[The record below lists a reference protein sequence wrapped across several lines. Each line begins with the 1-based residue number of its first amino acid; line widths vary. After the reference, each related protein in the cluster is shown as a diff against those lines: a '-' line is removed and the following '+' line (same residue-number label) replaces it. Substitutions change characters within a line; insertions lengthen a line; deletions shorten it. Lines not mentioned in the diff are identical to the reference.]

1 MLSGVTWSA
10 SETAGTAGLRMVVSS
25 DSMKNATATSHGSSR
40 LLASDGAGDWSATL
54 GEVEAFMGFERPS
67 SIEWL
72 LREDRL
78 SDNDLAGCCDSWQ
91 VSRFVFPVGPLE
103 QPVIEPINDG
113 HERGLVHIAAHACR
127 DPRFVSVGM
136 KADGDA
142 HISSRVVCRDIEC
155 GDTEGA
161 EAHLR
166 KRGIPFL
173 QFVPH
178 GLCERIHWPCALRA
192 GGGDGRVADR

>member
-78 SDNDLAGCCDSWQ
+78 SDI
-91 VSRFVFPVGPLE
+91 F
-103 QPVIEPINDG
+103 
-113 HERGLVHIAAHACR
+113 
-127 DPRFVSVGM
+127 
-136 KADGDA
+136 
-142 HISSRVVCRDIEC
+142 SSRRRHTRCLSDWSSDVCSSD
-155 GDTEGA
+155 
-161 EAHLR
+161 
-166 KRGIPFL
+166 
-173 QFVPH
+173 
-178 GLCERIHWPCALRA
+178 
-192 GGGDGRVADR
+192 